1 MAKEVDWS
9 KAVQSLIKKY
19 RNEKHPL
26 EYQNLY
32 QLVVM
37 VVLAAQTTDVLVNNL
52 APEFFKKYPDFKSL
66 AKADHGLLM
75 KDLGKVRNFGNKA
88 RWLIEIS
95 NKVKDEKSLPKT
107 MDELVSLPGIGR
119 KSANVIMREA
129 KLPAEGVT
137 VDLHVVR
144 VSNRLGIADS
154 EDPKKIEQQIMQ
166 AVPQKDWGEIG
177 MSISFLGRDICRPSH
192 PEHAECPMQSVCKFY
207 LSGESE
213 KMMKEKETEKEIGKA
228 NRKIKKK

>member
-1 MAKEVDWS
+1 
-9 KAVQSLIKKY
+9 
-19 RNEKHPL
+19 
-26 EYQNLY
+26 
-32 QLVVM
+32 M

-192 PEHAECPMQSVCKFY
+192 PEHGECPMQSVCKFY

>member
-19 RNEKHPL
+19 RNKKHPL

-119 KSANVIMREA
+119 KSANVIMRDA
-129 KLPAEGVT
+129 
-137 VDLHVVR
+137 
-144 VSNRLGIADS
+144 
-154 EDPKKIEQQIMQ
+154 
-166 AVPQKDWGEIG
+166 
-177 MSISFLGRDICRPSH
+177 
-192 PEHAECPMQSVCKFY
+192 
-207 LSGESE
+207 
-213 KMMKEKETEKEIGKA
+213 
-228 NRKIKKK
+228 